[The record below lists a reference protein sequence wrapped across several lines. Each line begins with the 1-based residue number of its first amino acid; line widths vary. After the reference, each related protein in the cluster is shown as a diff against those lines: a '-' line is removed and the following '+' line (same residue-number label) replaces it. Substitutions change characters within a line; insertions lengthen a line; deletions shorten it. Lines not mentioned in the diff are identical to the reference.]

1 MASLIH
7 AIFSRAAFATTAES
21 SSLNRAWVAH
31 KDENVDNHAL
41 CRKGL
46 PPPGLGCGQV
56 WTGCGAPDRLKQWSL
71 QGRGQIPAPA
81 L

>member
-1 MASLIH
+1 MTQEPNPALCLCVLIFFLIKFYCHMASLIH
-7 AIFSRAAFATTAES
+7 AMFSRAAFATTAES

-56 WTGCGAPDRLKQWSL
+56 RW
-71 QGRGQIPAPA
+71 
-81 L
+81 